1 MFSRFFIER
10 PIFASVISIFIVLAG
25 LMTLGGLPIAQYPQI
40 TPPTVQVSASYPGA
54 SAQVVSETVAP
65 PIEQQVNGVEN
76 MLYMSS
82 TSASDGSY
90 KLTVTFEVGTD
101 LDIAQVQ
108 VQNRV
113 SLALPVLPE
122 EVTRQGVSTKKQSTN
137 MILLISLVSSVER
150 YDELYLSNFALL
162 QLKDRLA
169 RVPGVGDV
177 AIYPSSDYSLRVW
190 LDPDQLKA
198 RSLTTGDVVAAIR
211 EQNIQVAA
219 GQIGRPP
226 APTGQSFQY
235 VINVLGRLSDTTQF
249 ENIVVKTGANG
260 SITRLRDV
268 ARIELGGKSYDIRSF
283 KSGAPSAALGIFQLP
298 GSNALDVAQ
307 LVRDD
312 MKLAARSFPEG
323 IEYDIPYDTTLFVE
337 AAIEEVF
344 TTLFQAAALVFLV
357 LLVFLQDWRS
367 TLIPAITIPVSL
379 IGTFAVMALFGFSI
393 NMLTLFGLI
402 LAIGIVVDDS
412 IVVVEATVAHLE
424 RGLDRRAAATQ
435 AMHDISGAVVA
446 TTVVLLAV
454 FVPTAFLPG
463 ITGQMYQQF
472 ALTISVATV
481 FSSINALTLSPALA
495 GLLLQPPKKSQDKN
509 AFSRNFDRIFLA
521 AENGYATVARGLLRR
536 AGIVMLLFVAI
547 AAFTGWQYSQVPT
560 GFLPTEDQGYLIAAV
575 QLPDAA
581 SQERTVEV
589 LGKVDAILAN
599 VPGVQG
605 WISIAGYSLI
615 DGSVSSNSATVF
627 VTLAPWD
634 ERVEPEVS
642 QTAILGT
649 VQRQL
654 WQIQEAVAFAL
665 APPAIPGLG
674 VGGGF
679 EFQLQDRAGAGLA
692 QLQDVLGELIRDGNA
707 QTGLSNLN
715 TTFSARVPQLFA
727 EVDRDKAKTLGVPL
741 DVVFN
746 TMNAYLGSAYVNDF
760 NKFGRT
766 WQVNVQADHRYR
778 VEAEDIRRLDVRNA
792 EGAMVPLGTLIKV
805 DRILGPQVIQRYN
818 LYPAAKV
825 TGAPGPG
832 YSSGQA
838 LDLMEQLADA
848 RLPVNMGY
856 DWTGISYQE
865 RRVGNQAVMVFGLAV
880 LMVFLVLA
888 AQYESWSNPIA
899 VILVVPLALLGTVL
913 AVLTRGFD
921 INIYTQ
927 VGIVLVIGL
936 ATKNAIL
943 IVEFARSLHAGGKST
958 LDSALEAAR
967 LRFRPI
973 LMTSIS
979 SIMGFLPLLIAT
991 GAGAASRQ
999 AVGTAVLGGM
1009 AAATVFSLLFTPVF
1023 FLVMKRIAEWRRRP
1037 NTAVG

>member
-1 MFSRFFIER
+1 
-10 PIFASVISIFIVLAG
+10 
-25 LMTLGGLPIAQYPQI
+25 
-40 TPPTVQVSASYPGA
+40 
-54 SAQVVSETVAP
+54 
-65 PIEQQVNGVEN
+65 
-76 MLYMSS
+76 
-82 TSASDGSY
+82 
-90 KLTVTFEVGTD
+90 
-101 LDIAQVQ
+101 
-108 VQNRV
+108 
-113 SLALPVLPE
+113 
-122 EVTRQGVSTKKQSTN
+122 
-137 MILLISLVSSVER
+137 
-150 YDELYLSNFALL
+150 
-162 QLKDRLA
+162 
-169 RVPGVGDV
+169 
-177 AIYPSSDYSLRVW
+177 
-190 LDPDQLKA
+190 
-198 RSLTTGDVVAAIR
+198 
-211 EQNIQVAA
+211 
-219 GQIGRPP
+219 
-226 APTGQSFQY
+226 
-235 VINVLGRLSDTTQF
+235 
-249 ENIVVKTGANG
+249 
-260 SITRLRDV
+260 
-268 ARIELGGKSYDIRSF
+268 
-283 KSGAPSAALGIFQLP
+283 
-298 GSNALDVAQ
+298 
-307 LVRDD
+307 
-312 MKLAARSFPEG
+312 
-323 IEYDIPYDTTLFVE
+323 
-337 AAIEEVF
+337 
-344 TTLFQAAALVFLV
+344 
-357 LLVFLQDWRS
+357 
-367 TLIPAITIPVSL
+367 
-379 IGTFAVMALFGFSI
+379 
-393 NMLTLFGLI
+393 
-402 LAIGIVVDDS
+402 
-412 IVVVEATVAHLE
+412 
-424 RGLDRRAAATQ
+424 
-435 AMHDISGAVVA
+435 
-446 TTVVLLAV
+446 
-454 FVPTAFLPG
+454 
-463 ITGQMYQQF
+463 
-472 ALTISVATV
+472 
-481 FSSINALTLSPALA
+481 
-495 GLLLQPPKKSQDKN
+495 
-509 AFSRNFDRIFLA
+509 
-521 AENGYATVARGLLRR
+521 
-536 AGIVMLLFVAI
+536 
-547 AAFTGWQYSQVPT
+547 
-560 GFLPTEDQGYLIAAV
+560 
-575 QLPDAA
+575 
-581 SQERTVEV
+581 
-589 LGKVDAILAN
+589 
-599 VPGVQG
+599 
-605 WISIAGYSLI
+605 
-615 DGSVSSNSATVF
+615 
-627 VTLAPWD
+627 
-634 ERVEPEVS
+634 
-642 QTAILGT
+642 
-649 VQRQL
+649 
-654 WQIQEAVAFAL
+654 
-665 APPAIPGLG
+665 
-674 VGGGF
+674 
-679 EFQLQDRAGAGLA
+679 
-692 QLQDVLGELIRDGNA
+692 
-707 QTGLSNLN
+707 
-715 TTFSARVPQLFA
+715 
-727 EVDRDKAKTLGVPL
+727 VDRDKAKTLGVPL